1 MNKKRFD
8 FIYELAGR
16 VKGKKQR
23 TDKNGQKF
31 WQLLV
36 DIDNKERVKYINV
49 FPNNLSKESIWKDIQ
64 EANYF
69 KKEYV
74 FFCKNYMGIY
84 KLVDWK
90 ELTPSGA
97 KVKNHGSIK

>member
-1 MNKKRFD
+1 MNKRKRVD

-23 TDKNGQKF
+23 TDKNGNEF

-36 DIDNKERVKYINV
+36 EIDNKERVNFINV
-49 FPNNLSKESIWKDIQ
+49 FPSNLAKESMWKDIQ

-90 ELTPSGA
+90 EIKS
-97 KVKNHGSIK
+97 HGSN